1 MLLFIL
7 LTDRSS
13 NVLWHMLK
21 VRCLHVEK
29 IGEVGKVRWELA
41 GEVVPPEVSAKPMD
55 TILTLPD
62 DSAKLKYVP
71 LYT

>member
-1 MLLFIL
+1 
-7 LTDRSS
+7 
-13 NVLWHMLK
+13 
-21 VRCLHVEK
+21 VEK

-41 GEVVPPEVSAKPMD
+41 GEVVPPEVSAKPMYSL
-55 TILTLPD
+55 LTLPD